1 MGGCTQQQQQDP
13 SNDLKASACQTKD
26 VTVFDPELDHEVDPT
41 PGVTT
46 DGT

>member
-1 MGGCTQQQQQDP
+1 MTLTQ
-13 SNDLKASACQTKD
+13 ASACQPKD
-26 VTVFDPELDHEVDPT
+26 VNVFDPELDHEVDPT

>member
-13 SNDLKASACQTKD
+13 SNDLKASACQPKD
-26 VTVFDPELDHEVDPT
+26 VNVFDLDHEVDPT

>member
-13 SNDLKASACQTKD
+13 SNDLKASACQPKD
-26 VTVFDPELDHEVDPT
+26 VNVFDPELDHEVDPT